1 MSTAQEAL
9 IKEFADPEARNDYA
23 EFLGDSW
30 IALQI
35 KALRLQRNMSQKDLA
50 QKAGMKQSRI
60 SAMEQ
65 ATYSQW
71 SVSTLRRLARAFDLA
86 LVVSF
91 ESFGTLLEQAA
102 SSNRETL
109 QRLSFPDDPAFK
121 GSVVKPE
128 VISEPARLE
137 KALASTGHP
146 RRQSMK
152 KLKSSA

>member
-1 MSTAQEAL
+1 MSTAKEAL
-9 IKEFADPEARNDYA
+9 VKEFADPEARNDYA

-102 SSNRETL
+102 SANREAL
-109 QRLSFPDDPAFK
+109 QRTSFSDDPSFQGRALQA
-121 GSVVKPE
+121 GE
-128 VISEPARLE
+128 ISEAAPLG
-137 KALASTGHP
+137 KVLASPGHP
-146 RRQSMK
+146 RR
-152 KLKSSA
+152 